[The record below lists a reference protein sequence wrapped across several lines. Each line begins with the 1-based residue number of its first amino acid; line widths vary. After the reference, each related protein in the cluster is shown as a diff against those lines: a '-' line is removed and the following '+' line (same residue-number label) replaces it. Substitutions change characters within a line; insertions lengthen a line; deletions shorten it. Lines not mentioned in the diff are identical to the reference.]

1 MYDQQKLPAH
11 IEEVL
16 NTAMDEITSNDSTT
30 SADGLVRFWISLDM
44 IADDCD
50 GEGFLAVQ
58 PLTELKRA
66 MDVILREKNFEGAL
80 FIKPVYLC
88 ELPTV
93 SDRKIA
99 LGRAKHYNDTVAYN
113 IVLQLVDRWIRVSG
127 FITNTTK
134 TLLGREH
141 LPIGRA
147 YWDEWKKGDALG
159 FITRAANDI
168 D

>member
-1 MYDQQKLPAH
+1 
-11 IEEVL
+11 
-16 NTAMDEITSNDSTT
+16 MDEITSDSAIAN
-30 SADGLVRFWISLDM
+30 ADGTVRFWISLDM
-44 IADDCD
+44 IADDCGD
-50 GEGFLAVQ
+50 EGFLAVQ

-88 ELPTV
+88 EKVPV

-99 LGRAKHYNDTVAYN
+99 LGRAKNYNDTVAYN
-113 IVLQLVDRWIRVSG
+113 LVLQLVDRWIRVSG
-127 FITNTTK
+127 FITNTRK
-134 TLLGREH
+134 TVLGREH

-159 FITRAANDI
+159 FITRAANDL